1 MKPLGIKNYGHIPHL
16 PGSRLGSGD
25 HTCNLGQARIA
36 TQKLRDDQDLV
47 IVQEKLDGSNVGVA
61 LLDGKLY
68 PLTRSGYIADSSP
81 YEQHHYFYQ
90 WVWLHED
97 RFRKVLKDGERLVG
111 EWLLQACGTRY
122 QLPHEPFV
130 AFDLMQ
136 GSQRISYAEFSDRVA
151 PFFTIPRLIHQGNT
165 FSIKAAI
172 RAIETSGHGAID
184 PVEGAIWRVERSGK
198 FDFVCKFVHHFKQDG
213 MYLAETYGQIVWN
226 INPKKLLSDIP
237 SP

>member
-16 PGSRLGSGD
+16 PGSRLGLGD
-25 HTCNLGQARIA
+25 HTCNPGQARIA
-36 TQKLRDDQDLV
+36 TKKIRDDQDRI

-68 PLTRSGYIADSSP
+68 PLTRSGYVANSSP
-81 YEQHHYFYQ
+81 YEQHQYFYQ

-130 AFDLMQ
+130 AFDLIQ
-136 GSQRISYAEFSDRVA
+136 GNRRVSYVEFSDLVS
-151 PFFTIPRLIHQGNT
+151 PFFTIPRLIHQGGA
-165 FSIKAAI
+165 FPIDAAVKAI
-172 RAIETSGHGAID
+172 STSGHGAID

-198 FDFVCKFVHHFKQDG
+198 FDFICKFVHHFKQDG
-213 MYLAETYGQIVWN
+213 IYLPELSGQFIWN
-226 INPKKLLSDIP
+226 VEPEQLFDY
-237 SP
+237 